1 MSARMIE
8 VGRLTTTENN
18 DSREDGVYTYP
29 MAMLITFD
37 TLQELQE
44 AISKREIKF
53 SAWGES
59 NEST

>member
-18 DSREDGVYTYP
+18 DSREDGVHTYP

-37 TLQELQE
+37 TLNELQE

-53 SAWGES
+53 SAWEES
-59 NEST
+59 DD